1 MTRKQRANVRAMA
14 LGCIRAGGK
23 MDAVGRGLLRVLAK
37 EELRYLKRRARRYNK
52 EHRKDVEVYD

>member
-1 MTRKQRANVRAMA
+1 MA